1 MEIRSVHKSMWG
13 MFSRYHYLTHT
24 VSSSS
29 KFYAGFING
38 EPVAIVAINKFPHH
52 TAKDIYKIGRIVT
65 LPHWQ
70 GYGIG
75 NKLVEYVVENYY
87 KEGRVR
93 ITTTLPIMHNYYYN
107 SPKWKLVNQSAA
119 QPKLGKTAQ
128 FKSQT
133 RQVYTETYQY
143 IREGQ
148 NLDTKITRAKIPA
161 ELRKDDSW
169 KLTGEE
175 PKPVSAKKIDN
186 VSSNKSGSSNKSV
199 NKQTTESQEN
209 EVVETHGD
217 KQYVVGLPNAP
228 DIYTIS
234 NEAVGEGIQLE
245 EIDKQYYID
254 QVEKMLELWFGP
266 YWKDRVEN
274 AHDKRKQLNL
284 KSLPVKNYID

>member
-1 MEIRSVHKSMWG
+1 

-93 ITTTLPIMHNYYYN
+93 ITTTLPIMHNYYYK

-119 QPKLGKTAQ
+119 QPKLGKSAQ
-128 FKSQT
+128 FKTQT

-175 PKPVSAKKIDN
+175 PKPVSAKKIDK
-186 VSSNKSGSSNKSV
+186 VSSKNSGSSKKPAK
-199 NKQTTESQEN
+199 KQAKESQED

-228 DIYTIS
+228 EIYTIS
-234 NEAVGEGIQLE
+234 NEAVGHGVQLE
-245 EIDKQYYID
+245 EIDKDYYIE

-266 YWKDRVEN
+266 YWKDRVDN
-274 AHDKRKQLNL
+274 AHAKRKALNI
-284 KSLPVKNYID
+284 KPLPVKNYIN

>member
-1 MEIRSVHKSMWG
+1 MEIRSVSKDLWG

-24 VSSSS
+24 VSNSS

-52 TAKDIYKIGRIVT
+52 TAKDIYKVGRIVT

-75 NKLVEYVVENYY
+75 NKLVEHVVDNYY
-87 KEGRVR
+87 KDGRVR

-107 SPKWKLVNQSAA
+107 SPKWKLVNQSSA
-119 QPKLGKTAQ
+119 QPKLDKNAQ

-148 NLDTKITRAKIPA
+148 GLDTKITRRKVPA

-169 KLTGEE
+169 KLTGEQ
-175 PKPVSAKKIDN
+175 PKPVSAKKLN
-186 VSSNKSGSSNKSV
+186 KTSSKKSGKAKVETN
-199 NKQTTESQEN
+199 EGE
-209 EVVETHGD
+209 EVVETHNN
-217 KQYVVGLPNAP
+217 KQYVVGLANAP
-228 DIYTIS
+228 EIYTIS

-245 EIDKQYYID
+245 EVNKEYYVQ
-254 QVEKMLELWFGP
+254 QVEALLELWFGP

-274 AHDKRKQLNL
+274 AHAKRKQLNL
-284 KSLPVKNYID
+284 KPLPVKNYIN

>member
-1 MEIRSVHKSMWG
+1 

-24 VSSSS
+24 VSSNS

-38 EPVAIVAINKFPHH
+38 EPVAIVSINKFPHH
-52 TAKDIYKIGRIVT
+52 TAKDIYKVGRIVT

-75 NKLVEYVVENYY
+75 NKLLEYVVEHYY
-87 KEGRVR
+87 KDWRVR
-93 ITTTLPIMHNYYYN
+93 ATTTLPIMHNYFYK

-128 FKSQT
+128 FTKQT

-148 NLDTKITRAKIPA
+148 NLDTKITRAKISA
-161 ELRKDDSW
+161 ELRKDDYW
-169 KLTGEE
+169 KLTGEQ
-175 PKPVSAKKIDN
+175 PKPVSVKKLSNASSKKSDKAKIE
-186 VSSNKSGSSNKSV
+186 
-199 NKQTTESQEN
+199 TN
-209 EVVETHGD
+209 EDEKVVETHNN
-217 KQYVVGLPNAP
+217 KQYVVGLANAP

-274 AHDKRKQLNL
+274 AHAKRKQLNL
-284 KSLPVKNYID
+284 KPLPVKNYIN

>member
-1 MEIRSVHKSMWG
+1 

-52 TAKDIYKIGRIVT
+52 TAKDIYKVGRIVT

-75 NKLVEYVVENYY
+75 NKLVEYVVDNYY
-87 KEGRVR
+87 KDGRVR
-93 ITTTLPIMHNYYYN
+93 ITTTLPIMHNYYYK

-128 FKSQT
+128 FKTQT

-148 NLDTKITRAKIPA
+148 NLDAKITRAKIPA

-175 PKPVSAKKIDN
+175 PKPVSAKKIDK
-186 VSSNKSGSSNKSV
+186 VSSKKSGTANKTTKKQV
-199 NKQTTESQEN
+199 NESEED
-209 EVVETHGD
+209 EVIETHGD
-217 KQYVVGLPNAP
+217 KQYVVGLANAP

-274 AHDKRKQLNL
+274 AHAKRKQLNL